1 MTVRFKKTFFKDRD
15 RLMPDMQSKVDELVF
30 NILPNLKR
38 ISDLP
43 NIKDIKGHKGYFRA
57 RIGTHRVG
65 FESHG
70 DEIIV
75 HRVLNRREIYRYFP

>member
-1 MTVRFKKTFFKDRD
+1 VNVRFKKTFFKDRD
-15 RLMPDMQSKVDELVF
+15 RLIPDMQSKVDELVF
-30 NILPNLKR
+30 DILPKLKKV
-38 ISDLP
+38 SDLP
-43 NIKDIKGHKGYFRA
+43 NIKVIKGHKGYFRA
-57 RIGTHRVG
+57 RIGAYRVG